1 MLALSRS
8 ECQSSL
14 VDHPDPDDQPDR
26 ADSLGPWREVADGVW
41 VAVAEPDTVNLGLVV
56 GETGALLVDT
66 GSSPRQGRAVRAAVA
81 ALTDRPLVAVV
92 VTHAHDDHVFGLA
105 AFDDVRTIGHESVAD
120 WLAGP
125 DAAGHAAEHG
135 VAVAELV
142 GPNAPLVVAAAVDLG
157 GRRVEVAHLGRGHTA
172 SDLVVVVP
180 DADLVFAGDLVES
193 AGPPAFGPD
202 SFLHEWAVSLDGLI
216 GLMTKDTRAVPGHGE
231 PVDREFVYEARGRVA
246 SVSGELRRLAEEG
259 VAVADVAARGQWPYP
274 VEALAPGLPVA
285 YAQLGPV
292 TPRRRLPLA

>member
-1 MLALSRS
+1 
-8 ECQSSL
+8 
-14 VDHPDPDDQPDR
+14 VDHPDPVDQPP
-26 ADSLGPWREVADGVW
+26 APSSLGPWRPVADRVW
-41 VAVAEPDTVNLGLVV
+41 LAVAEPDAVNLGLVV
-56 GETGALLVDT
+56 GDTGALLVDT
-66 GSSPRQGRAVRAAVA
+66 GSSPSQGRAVRAAVA
-81 ALTDRPLVAVV
+81 AVTDRPLVAVV

-105 AFDDVRTIGHESVAD
+105 AFDDVRTLGHESVSE
-120 WLAGP
+120 WLAGA
-125 DAAGHAAEHG
+125 DAAASAAEHG
-135 VAVAELV
+135 VEVADLAA
-142 GPNAPLVVAAAVDLG
+142 PNAPLVVAAWVDLG
-157 GRRVEVAHLGRGHTA
+157 GRRVEVAHLGRGHTG

-202 SFLHEWAVSLDGLI
+202 SFLHEWAVTLDGLI
-216 GLMTKDTRAVPGHGE
+216 GLMTADTRAVPGHGE

-259 VAVADVAARGQWPYP
+259 AGVDDVAARGQWPYP
-274 VEALAPGLPVA
+274 VEALEPGLPVA